1 MDLDQ
6 ARAFV
11 RDHHRAVLA
20 TYRDDGSPQM
30 SPVAVAVDDDGHL
43 VVSTRQGA
51 IKTRNLRRRPTASLC
66 VISDDF
72 FGPWV
77 QVSGDVDIVTLP
89 EAMEPLVDYY
99 RQISGEHP
107 DWEDYRAAMVRDQ
120 RVLLRIT
127 LRRAGPDVQG

>member
-11 RDHHRAVLA
+11 REHHRAVLA

-30 SPVAVAVDDDGHL
+30 SPVAVAVDDDGYL
-43 VVSTRQGA
+43 VVSTRESA
-51 IKTRNLRRRPTASLC
+51 LKTRNLRKRPAAWLC

-99 RQISGEHP
+99 RRISGEHP
-107 DWEDYRAAMVRDQ
+107 DWDDYRAAMVRDR

-127 LRRAGPDVQG
+127 LRRAGPDVEG